1 MGRLKDSSL
10 KRKFTNTFIK
20 ILLYSF
26 ILSVLTFSLWFFLF
40 DYFKK
45 PANYYESQIPSIL
58 KELKNIEDLMDD
70 KNKVYLDKLI
80 PEEGIKYE
88 ILDMEGNIIYGNT
101 EDIIVNNKKDLII
114 NLNNNI
120 SFGNNVFASLF
131 PIMNDKDNLEGVLLL
146 KYSLNPYNKIHNS
159 TFNLFSKL
167 LLFFPFIYIIIF
179 TIYYSKKMS
188 NELNRPIKMLME
200 ASENISNQNLDF
212 TISYYENNELG
223 TLSNAFENMRINLKE
238 SLQYQ
243 WKLEEKRKENFSAIA
258 HDLKTP
264 LSIIKTYSESLLN
277 KELDDKTKKYLET
290 IYRNNERAITL
301 IKNINNISSIES
313 ENFTL
318 KSESV
323 NLLDYINNKKDEL
336 INLGREE
343 GVLVEFNI
351 TDNRTILYGN
361 YDILR
366 INQVID
372 NLYSN
377 ALRYS
382 DGFIIIE
389 VFLKNNKMECYIEN
403 SSSKLSNDDLNNAF
417 EKFYKGD
424 KSRSFKSGHSGLGL
438 YIAKEIVNN
447 HKGDIQISNTDKG
460 VKVEFNITSLL

>member
-10 KRKFTNTFIK
+10 KRKFRNTFIK

-26 ILSVLTFSLWFFLF
+26 ILSVLTFLLWFFLF

-45 PANYYESQIPSIL
+45 PANYYEAQIPSIM
-58 KELKNIEDLMDD
+58 KELKNIEGLMDD

-80 PEEGIKYE
+80 PEEGIKYQ

-120 SFGNNVFASLF
+120 SFGNNYFASLF
-131 PIMNDKDNLEGVLLL
+131 PIMNDKANLDGVLLL
-146 KYSLNPYNKIHNS
+146 KYSLNPSNKIYNG
-159 TFNLFSKL
+159 TFNIFSKL

-179 TIYYSKKMS
+179 TIYYSKKIS

-212 TISYYENNELG
+212 TISYDENNELG

-238 SLQYQ
+238 SLQSQ

-277 KELDDKTKKYLET
+277 KNLDDKTKKYLET

-301 IKNINNISSIES
+301 IENINNVSSVES
-313 ENFTL
+313 ENFIL

-323 NLLDYINNKKDEL
+323 NLLEYINYKKDEL
-336 INLGREE
+336 TNLGRKE
-343 GVLVEFNI
+343 GILVEFNI
-351 TDNRTILYGN
+351 TDNRIILYGN

-382 DGFIIIE
+382 DGDIIIE
-389 VFLKNNKMECYIEN
+389 VILKNNEMECSIEN

-447 HKGDIQISNTDKG
+447 HKGDIQISNTDEG
-460 VKVEFNITSLL
+460 VKVQFNIKSLS